1 MKKILF
7 LAILVLANLCRAADG
22 GELLYW
28 MIMPNDS
35 FTVKYDDGT
44 VYAKGTAAEL
54 GVNGARIRYQY
65 KTEDGISSGYLPII
79 GIYSGGNNIT
89 FNETSGAP
97 IPGGYYADL
106 GSYTGNTYS
115 YVLELGNWSNGTW
128 TGTKMEATATYD
140 YLKEQQHIN
149 QWERIDPSYAKPWT
163 PTEFTVVPEP
173 TGGLLILLGGALLAL
188 RRRKQIV
195 V

>member
-44 VYAKGTAAEL
+44 VYASGTAAQL
-54 GVNGARIRYQY
+54 DVNGARIRCE
-65 KTEDGISSGYLPII
+65 TSEGAVGYLPII
-79 GIYSGGNNIT
+79 GIYPSGNNIT
-89 FNETSGAP
+89 FEGGSGSP
-97 IPGGYYADL
+97 IPGGYHAAL
-106 GSYTGNTYS
+106 GSYTGSAYS

-140 YLKEQQHIN
+140 YLKGQQHIA
-149 QWERIDPSYAKPWT
+149 QWEGITPSFAKPWT

-173 TGGLLILLGGALLAL
+173 TGGLLILFGGALLAL
-188 RRRKQIV
+188 RRRKQVIV
-195 V
+195 

>member
-7 LAILVLANLCRAADG
+7 LAILILANLCRAADG

-28 MIMPNDS
+28 MIMPNTS
-35 FTVKYDDGT
+35 LTVKNDDGT
-44 VYAKGTAAEL
+44 EYDKGTAADL
-54 GVNGARIRYQY
+54 GVNGARIRYQ
-65 KTEDGISSGYLPII
+65 TEDGSSSGYLPII

-89 FNETSGAP
+89 FEGVSGAP
-97 IPGGYYADL
+97 IPSGYHAAL
-106 GSYTGNTYS
+106 GSYAGSAYS
-115 YVLELGNWSNGTW
+115 YVLELGNWSNGSW
-128 TGTKMEATATYD
+128 TGTKMESSVATYD
-140 YLKEQQHIN
+140 YLKAQQHIA
-149 QWERIDPSYAKPWT
+149 QWENVSPSYAAAWT

-188 RRRKQIV
+188 RRRKQNV

>member
-7 LAILVLANLCRAADG
+7 LTFLFLANICSAADG

-28 MIMPNDS
+28 MIMSTD
-35 FTVKYDDGT
+35 TITGTAVDGST
-44 VYAKGTAAEL
+44 YTAAEL
-54 GVNGARIRYQY
+54 GVNGARIRYEG
-65 KTEDGISSGYLPII
+65 TDGSSGYLPII
-79 GIYSGGNNIT
+79 GITSGGGNTN
-89 FNETSGAP
+89 FDALAGAGV
-97 IPGGYYADL
+97 PGGYYASL
-106 GSYTGNTYS
+106 GSYAGEAYR
-115 YVLELGNWSNGTW
+115 YVLELGNWSSGSWAGTA
-128 TGTKMEATATYD
+128 MESTATSYT
-140 YLKEQQHIN
+140 YLKEQLHIA
-149 QWERIDPSYAKPWT
+149 QWEGISPSFASAWT

>member
-7 LAILVLANLCRAADG
+7 LAILILANLCRAADG

-28 MIMPNDS
+28 MIMSTDS
-35 FTVKYDDGT
+35 ITGTAVDGST
-44 VYAKGTAAEL
+44 YTAAEL
-54 GVNGARIRYQY
+54 GVNGARIRY
-65 KTEDGISSGYLPII
+65 KGTDGSSGYLPII
-79 GIYSGGNNIT
+79 GIYPGGNNIT
-89 FNETSGAP
+89 FEGASGSP
-97 IPGGYYADL
+97 IPGGYHAAL
-106 GSYTGNTYS
+106 GSYTGEAYS

-128 TGTKMEATATYD
+128 AGTKMEATATYD
-140 YLKEQQHIN
+140 YLKGQQHIA
-149 QWERIDPSYAKPWT
+149 QWEDIPPSYVKPWT

-188 RRRKQIV
+188 RRRKQNV

>member
-44 VYAKGTAAEL
+44 VYASGTAAQL
-54 GVNGARIRYQY
+54 DVNGARIRCE
-65 KTEDGISSGYLPII
+65 TSDGTVGYLPII
-79 GIYSGGNNIT
+79 GIYPSGNNIT
-89 FNETSGAP
+89 FEGGSGSP
-97 IPGGYYADL
+97 IPGGYHAAL
-106 GSYTGNTYS
+106 GSYTGSAYS

-128 TGTKMEATATYD
+128 TGTKMEATAEYD
-140 YLKEQQHIN
+140 YLKGQQHIA
-149 QWERIDPSYAKPWT
+149 QWENIPPSYVKPWT

-188 RRRKQIV
+188 RRRKQVIV
-195 V
+195 

>member
-1 MKKILF
+1 MKNILF
-7 LAILVLANLCRAADG
+7 LTILILANFCRAADG

-28 MIMPNDS
+28 MIMPEDS
-35 FTVKYDDGT
+35 FTVKKDDGT
-44 VYAKGTAAEL
+44 VYAKGTAADL
-54 GVNGARIRYQY
+54 GVTGARIRCET
-65 KTEDGISSGYLPII
+65 KDGTVGYLPII
-79 GIYSGGNNIT
+79 GIYPGGNNIT
-89 FNETSGAP
+89 FEATSGSP
-97 IPGGYYADL
+97 IPGGYHTAL
-106 GSYTGNTYS
+106 GSYTGEGYS

-128 TGTKMEATATYD
+128 AGTKMEATATYD
-140 YLKEQQHIN
+140 FLKEQQHIA
-149 QWERIDPSYAKPWT
+149 QWEGITPSYAKPWT